1 MSLYE
6 NIHLKKKRIAEGSEE
21 TMRKKGDKGAPTDQ
35 DFKKSEKTAKK
46 PKGYKVIK
54 KKKKTGY

>member
-1 MSLYE
+1 
-6 NIHLKKKRIAEGSEE
+6 
-21 TMRKKGDKGAPTDQ
+21 MRKKGDKGAPTDQ